1 MIVLIGIVA
10 ISIVTGI
17 AFVDI
22 VNQINKIKDV
32 E

>member
-1 MIVLIGIVA
+1 MIVLIGIVTL
-10 ISIVTGI
+10 SIVTGI

-22 VNQINKIKDV
+22 INQINKIKDV